1 MPERPIMYY
10 IFEKQ
15 AFQRISNM
23 ILRGHKKVKVDE
35 DGRRW
40 MQVGTGY
47 QWLKI
52 SVVPEA
58 FLMPCFCH
66 SLFII
71 LDMSESLPH
80 QTAQV
85 SSTPA

>member
-47 QWLKI
+47 ECL
-52 SVVPEA
+52 SVVEHIFGA
-58 FLMPCFCH
+58 RSISDAMFLSF
-66 SLFII
+66 SLYY
-71 LDMSESLPH
+71 S
-80 QTAQV
+80 
-85 SSTPA
+85 